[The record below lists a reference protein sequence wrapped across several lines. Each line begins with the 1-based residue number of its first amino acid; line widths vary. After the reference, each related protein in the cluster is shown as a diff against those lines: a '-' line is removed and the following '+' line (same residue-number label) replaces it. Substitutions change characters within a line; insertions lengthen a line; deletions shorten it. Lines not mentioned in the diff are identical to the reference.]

1 MFVRVFRMLFNAYLL
16 FFKQKTAYELR
27 ISDWSS
33 DVCSSDLG
41 VARGDATEQHHGI
54 EIDVRVQQAEGE
66 SGGDRRLAAGAAA
79 VFCGGQRLRAKSGG
93 EGAQAVGDKKEGAAP
108 GRQRGQTRHS
118 AQQARAEERR

>member
-1 MFVRVFRMLFNAYLL
+1 MRM
-16 FFKQKTAYELR
+16 
-27 ISDWSS
+27 SDLSS
-33 DVCSSDLG
+33 DVCSAGLAVEPQRRGEHGAEREGEPLVAG

-93 EGAQAVGDKKEGAAP
+93 EGADRKS
-108 GRQRGQTRHS
+108 TRLNSSH
-118 AQQARAEERR
+118 